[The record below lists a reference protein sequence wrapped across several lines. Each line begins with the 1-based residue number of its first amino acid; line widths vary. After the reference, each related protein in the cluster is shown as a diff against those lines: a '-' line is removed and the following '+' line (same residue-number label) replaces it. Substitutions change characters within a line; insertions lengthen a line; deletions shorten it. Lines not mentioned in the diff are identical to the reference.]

1 MVYTLRFFFSF
12 QNAVCFIILTY
23 LVPVLFT
30 FYVQSVLKF
39 KKNNPSAKR
48 LTLTVLF
55 CRQFEVLCMGI
66 ASLHAFVQ
74 SNWTGPPLES
84 DSTSSSSLLLWL
96 ESWYEGNM
104 TNKKQ
109 LQDEVSACLVLDGE
123 SCCPVMCHP
132 ELLLL
137 SRVCLKV
144 CCDRLQPLP
153 VSTIFVSLE
162 QCKLRRC
169 LEIYNSVRCLEQ
181 NRKDSIS

>member
-1 MVYTLRFFFSF
+1 MEHLG
-12 QNAVCFIILTY
+12 
-23 LVPVLFT
+23 P
-30 FYVQSVLKF
+30 
-39 KKNNPSAKR
+39 
-48 LTLTVLF
+48 LTLTVFF

-84 DSTSSSSLLLWL
+84 DSASSSSLLLWL
-96 ESWYEGNM
+96 QSWYEGNM

-109 LQDEVSACLVLDGE
+109 LQDEVTACLVLDGE
-123 SCCPVMCHP
+123 SCCPVMRHP

-137 SRVCLKV
+137 SRICLMV
-144 CCDRLQPLP
+144 CCERSQPLP

-162 QCKLRRC
+162 QCKLRQC

-181 NRKDSIS
+181 NRKVSISQYWIHCFQHSSNKNK